1 MKKKRHTVHTS
12 RMMAG
17 VLLST
22 SFLLGTV
29 GTPAQALAVKD
40 YSSAIGRDAHQ
51 NVPPSGKYVEGR
63 LDPVTS
69 FQHQS
74 SDKAGEYP
82 HPVEPTWRVEEQES
96 SNKQQRSIKANAEKY
111 AMSDLNKLS
120 YDELVN
126 VLVTVSWEQ
135 IPELFDFTPDSYAF
149 YNDRQRVQAIID
161 ALQVRGT
168 QYSSS
173 DSKGIDT
180 LVEVLR
186 SGYYL
191 GYYHQELSY
200 LNQRSEHEKVFP
212 ALQAI
217 ADNPN
222 FKLGTDA
229 QNEVVGAFGGLIG
242 NTFVSASLVEKAA
255 PIIRQYEEQ
264 MDTFITQ
271 RSAGD
276 AVFRIMSQFSY
287 ILMWK
292 VDEPTKKQEFYGKID
307 TYLNELGKLALHG
320 DTDEAKEWVLDNG
333 FYHSAYLGGYHS
345 NPNKGNEVLT
355 EALELYPYV
364 GLQYMQVAKLIQTV
378 YGGKDAK
385 GRDIQFNKIREDAME
400 KYLPKEYTFDDG
412 SIVMKTGADVTE
424 EKVKRLY
431 WAAKEVKAQFHRM
444 AGRDEPMEEG
454 NPDDILTMVLY
465 NSPSEYKM
473 NNPLYGYETDNGGMY
488 IEGKGTF
495 FTYERTPQQS
505 TYTLEELFRHE
516 FTHYL
521 QGRYA
526 IPGLWNEGPIYRDER
541 LSWFEEGGA
550 ELFAGSTRTTGVLP
564 RKSMV
569 NNLIRFGQNN
579 WYTASQTLHARYGTW
594 DFYTYSYALQ
604 YHMMKEDW
612 NKLDDIMDYIE
623 ANNVDGYDQ
632 FIRTL
637 SNDSELN
644 RDYHRT
650 MESLV
655 DSYPDLTVPLVSDDY
670 LVTPSP
676 KASAEI
682 FQEIED
688 VAGLKNVSTDRH
700 DSEFFQ
706 TFTLTGTY
714 TGTQAQGEKQ
724 DWETMSRMTDEF
736 LTTLTSHPWNG
747 YKTVTAYFTNYRVNA
762 SNQFEYDVTFH
773 GVLPEQGDGENK
785 PPVIVMNGPSK
796 AAVNEEVAFS
806 SNGSSDPDGSIV
818 SYLWEFG
825 DGTTS
830 SDANPTH
837 VYENQGE
844 YTVKLRV
851 TDDKG
856 AVTAKS
862 MTIAIEEQGG
872 EIGEKEQEP
881 NNSFSEANPLKSN
894 VELSGQTSKQ
904 DDKDIFALKVLG
916 NGTVKINVT
925 SEHNTGLNWVVHH
938 EDDLNHYF
946 AYPKT
951 SGKTLSG
958 EFEATPGTYYLSVYN
973 FNGETIPYKVTAEWP
988 EENTE
993 PSETEP
999 NNSFDDAN
1007 TLQLGE
1013 EISGQTD
1020 RTDDKDTYMIQVE
1033 EEGVVQVT
1041 VSSEKDEGLN
1051 WVVFHEDDLE
1061 TYFAYPK
1068 TTGKKLTGEF
1078 EAKPG
1083 KYYLLVYNTN
1093 NTKIP
1098 YKAIVNA
1105 E

>member
-1 MKKKRHTVHTS
+1 MKKKCHTVHTS

-22 SFLLGTV
+22 SFLFGMV
-29 GTPAQALAVKD
+29 DTPAQALAAKD
-40 YSSAIGRDAHQ
+40 YTSVIGRDGHQ
-51 NVPPSGKYVEGR
+51 NVPPSGKFVER
-63 LDPVTS
+63 TLDPITL

-74 SDKAGEYP
+74 SDEAGEYP
-82 HPVEPTWRVEEQES
+82 HPVEPTWSVEEQES
-96 SNKQQRSIKANAEKY
+96 SSKTHQIMKANAQKY
-111 AMSDLNKLS
+111 SMSDLNRLS
-120 YDELVN
+120 YEELIN
-126 VLVTVSWEQ
+126 VLVTVNWEQ

-149 YNDRQRVQAIID
+149 YNDRQRVQAIIE
-161 ALQVRGT
+161 ALEARGR

-200 LNQRSEHEKVFP
+200 LNQRSEHQKVFP
-212 ALQAI
+212 ALHAI

-222 FKLGTDA
+222 FKLGTDV

-242 NTFVSASLVEKAA
+242 NTTVSASLVEKAA

-271 RSAGD
+271 RSAGN
-276 AVFRIMSQFSY
+276 AVFRIMGQFSY
-287 ILMWK
+287 ILMWRL
-292 VDEPTKKQEFYGKID
+292 DEPTKQQEFYGKID
-307 TYLNELGKLALHG
+307 TYLNELGNLALHG
-320 DTDEAKEWVLDNG
+320 DTDEEKEWVLDNG
-333 FYHSAYLGGYHS
+333 FYHSAYLGEYHS

-364 GLQYMQVAKLIQTV
+364 GLQYMQAAKLIQTV
-378 YGGKDAK
+378 YGGKDAH

-400 KYLPKEYTFDDG
+400 KYLPNEYTFDDG
-412 SIVMKTGADVTE
+412 SIVMKTGGDVTE

-444 AGRDEPMEEG
+444 AGRDEPMEAG
-454 NPDDILTMVLY
+454 NPDDILTIVLY

-526 IPGLWNEGPIYRDER
+526 IPGLWNESPIYRDER

-550 ELFAGSTRTTGVLP
+550 ELFAGSTRTTGVQP

-569 NNLIRFGQNN
+569 GNLIRFGQDN

-604 YHMMKEDW
+604 YHMMKDDW

-623 ANNVDGYDQ
+623 ANNVDGYDRL
-632 FIRTL
+632 IRTL
-637 SNDSELN
+637 SDDSGLN

-650 MESLV
+650 MGALV

-670 LVTPSP
+670 LVTPDA
-676 KASAEI
+676 KASAAI

-688 VAGLKNVSTDRH
+688 VTGLQNVSTNRH
-700 DSEFFQ
+700 KSEFFQ
-706 TFTLTGTY
+706 TFTLNGTY
-714 TGTQAQGEKQ
+714 TGTQAEGEKA
-724 DWETMSRMTDEF
+724 DWETMSRITDEF

-773 GVLPEQGDGENK
+773 GVLPEQGDGENQ
-785 PPVIVMNGPSK
+785 PPVIVMSGPSK

-825 DGTTS
+825 DGTNS
-830 SDANPTH
+830 GDANPTH
-837 VYENQGE
+837 VYENHGE

-862 MTIAIEEQGG
+862 ITITIEEQGG
-872 EIGEKEQEP
+872 EIGEREQEP
-881 NNSFSEANPLKSN
+881 NNSFSEANLLKSN
-894 VELSGQTSKQ
+894 VELSGQT
-904 DDKDIFALKVLG
+904 
-916 NGTVKINVT
+916 
-925 SEHNTGLNWVVHH
+925 
-938 EDDLNHYF
+938 
-946 AYPKT
+946 
-951 SGKTLSG
+951 
-958 EFEATPGTYYLSVYN
+958 
-973 FNGETIPYKVTAEWP
+973 
-988 EENTE
+988 
-993 PSETEP
+993 
-999 NNSFDDAN
+999 
-1007 TLQLGE
+1007 
-1013 EISGQTD
+1013 D
-1020 RTDDKDTYMIQVE
+1020 RKDDKDTYIIQVE
-1033 EEGVVQVT
+1033 EEGIVRVT
-1041 VSSEKDEGLN
+1041 VNSEQDEGLN
-1051 WVVFHEDDLE
+1051 WVVFHEDDLD
-1061 TYFAYPK
+1061 TYLAYPENA
-1068 TTGKKLTGEF
+1068 GKKLTGEF

-1093 NTKIP
+1093 NTTIP
-1098 YKAIVNA
+1098 YKVIVNA